1 MAIFTSCMD
10 WWITTVYPDDA
21 TTEEIMTSNCPW
33 VEIFKMVGGTEYVVH
48 DIDMQNYIIGKVR
61 FNGSVG
67 VPDEIS
73 VEIFLTSD
81 IGNSMIDEI

>member
-1 MAIFTSCMD
+1 MI
-10 WWITTVYPDDA
+10 
-21 TTEEIMTSNCPW
+21 
-33 VEIFKMVGGTEYVVH
+33 GGTEYVVH

-61 FNGSVG
+61 FNGSVR

-81 IGNSMIDEI
+81 IGNSMIDENIKEENKEKLHTNQIILGKYHQYQQHQYHKYLF